1 MPRHPSITV
10 YTMSE
15 VIITVR
21 GESERR
27 VAPERA
33 VAHVTATGDG
43 PERGAVVERIAAL
56 AEPVR
61 TDLDARK
68 SAGRIADWSSQRVSV
83 WADRPWNNEGRQLDL
98 VHHASV
104 ELTATFT
111 DVLALSD
118 WLNEIAATEGLQVGT
133 VEWQLTP
140 ETRARV
146 EREVATD
153 AVAVAV
159 ARARAYA
166 GAIDRSAVEPLQIA
180 DLGLLGGSS
189 PEPPAPRM
197 FARAAMTMDGTGA
210 APAVDFRPDDILVTA
225 AVEARFR
232 A

>member
-1 MPRHPSITV
+1 
-10 YTMSE
+10 MSE

-21 GESERR
+21 GESQQL
-27 VAPERA
+27 VVPERA
-33 VAHVTATGDG
+33 TAHVTAAVDG
-43 PERGAVVERIAAL
+43 PERGSVVERLAAL

-61 TDLDARK
+61 AELAARK
-68 SAGRIADWSSQRVSV
+68 DAGTIADWASQRVSV

-118 WLNEIAATEGLQVGT
+118 WLNKIAATEGLQVGT

-146 EREVATD
+146 EREVATA

-159 ARARAYA
+159 ERATAYA
-166 GAIDRSAVEPLQIA
+166 GAIGRGTDTPVQIA
-180 DLGLLGGSS
+180 DLGLLGDGGPGQPS
-189 PEPPAPRM
+189 PRLFAKASMMAMDAGAPPA
-197 FARAAMTMDGTGA
+197 
-210 APAVDFRPDDILVTA
+210 VEFRPDDIVITA
-225 AVEARFR
+225 AVEARFT
-232 A
+232 AS

>member
-1 MPRHPSITV
+1 
-10 YTMSE
+10 MSE

-21 GESERR
+21 GESEAR

-33 VAHVTATGDG
+33 IAHITATADG

-61 TDLDARK
+61 ADLGRRKDA
-68 SAGRIADWSSQRVSV
+68 GGVADWASKRVSV
-83 WADRPWNNEGRQLDL
+83 WADRPWNTEGKQLDL

-118 WLNEIAATEGLQVGT
+118 WLNGIAATDGLQVGS
-133 VEWQLTP
+133 VDWQLTP

-159 ARARAYA
+159 ERATAYA
-166 GAIDRSAVEPLQIA
+166 LAIGRAQVTPVQIA
-180 DLGLLGGSS
+180 DLGLLGDGAQ
-189 PEPPAPRM
+189 PAPAPRM
-197 FARAAMTMDGTGA
+197 FARASAMAMDAGA
-210 APAVDFRPDDILVTA
+210 APAVEFRPDDIVVTA
-225 AVEARFR
+225 AVEARFT
-232 A
+232 AS

>member
-1 MPRHPSITV
+1 MRRHPSITV

-33 VAHVTATGDG
+33 VAHVTAT
-43 PERGAVVERIAAL
+43 
-56 AEPVR
+56 
-61 TDLDARK
+61 
-68 SAGRIADWSSQRVSV
+68 
-83 WADRPWNNEGRQLDL
+83 
-98 VHHASV
+98 
-104 ELTATFT
+104 

-118 WLNEIAATEGLQVGT
+118 WLNELAAIEGLQVGT

-197 FARAAMTMDGTGA
+197 FARAAMAMDGARA